1 MAKLHK
7 ACERHAEARTM
18 FRKVLEIDPQH
29 QEAMREVRLAS
40 MRNQNKGGSGLFGF
54 GRKK

>member
-1 MAKLHK
+1 
-7 ACERHAEARTM
+7 M
-18 FRKVLEIDPQH
+18 FRKVLELDPKH

-40 MRNQNKGGSGLFGF
+40 MRKQKKGGASGLFGF

>member
-7 ACERHAEARTM
+7 TCDRGTEAQKM
-18 FRKVLEIDPQH
+18 FRKVLEIDPKH

-40 MRNQNKGGSGLFGF
+40 MRKDNKGAGLFGLK
-54 GRKK
+54 RKK

>member
-1 MAKLHK
+1 
-7 ACERHAEARTM
+7 M